1 MVQNAEDVEEE
12 MLEMAIVCHVLSQ
25 GTEQNW
31 FLDLL
36 KNLVHG
42 KDNWIKCDLNTIFDL
57 CIVLLFVWKYK
68 TSWFY

>member
-1 MVQNAEDVEEE
+1 MAQNAEDVEEE

-42 KDNWIKCDLNTIFDL
+42 KDNWIKYDF
-57 CIVLLFVWKYK
+57 
-68 TSWFY
+68 